1 MKLDQIADNISDEII
16 KNSFQ
21 ELLSEEEETSSVSE
35 ESVLSS
41 ESEEKI

>member
-16 KNSFQ
+16 KNSYQ

-35 ESVLSS
+35 ERVLSS